1 MSYLVVGMYVIK
13 GTIFQKLSEHDVDSS
28 IIDDAENSSLFIP
41 LKASQHN
48 YSMVEVYYSLASSP
62 GPKRGPGTHCLRMRQ
77 SVPKIL
83 VHRIFP

>member
-1 MSYLVVGMYVIK
+1 MTVTLPPPFYPNHHARDSRIRPSH
-13 GTIFQKLSEHDVDSS
+13 FQC
-28 IIDDAENSSLFIP
+28 AT
-41 LKASQHN
+41 LKAGN
-48 YSMVEVYYSLASSP
+48 GRGDETEVHTHLASSP